1 MYETLKEKEL
11 CEVLNTDLKAGL
23 TQEEA
28 KKRLESQGEN
38 VLKKGREKTLWDM
51 VQEQINDPMIF
62 ILFVAAAIS
71 MLLREFSDT
80 GIILAVIFLN
90 TGIGVIQEGKAV
102 KALEALKKITA
113 PEALVKREG
122 VYRKIPA
129 SQLVTGDLVKVEAG
143 DQVPADIRLTS
154 VRGLSA
160 DESALTGESLP
171 ILKTSLPLSQGLPV
185 AEQRNMLF
193 MSSQI
198 MKGSGEGIVT
208 ATGMDTEL
216 GKIADMINQATGE
229 HTPLQKRL
237 GDLGKILSITAV
249 GFCMALFLLGLFQH
263 RDMLQMLLLAISLA
277 VAAIPEGLPAVVTI
291 VLALGVGRMVKVNTI
306 IRKLPAVETLGS
318 VGVVCSDKTGTLT
331 ENHMRVA
338 EIYANDVKLPVS
350 KVRKREF
357 PRLTEG
363 FLLCNNSMLGRQE
376 IGDATELALLH
387 MGRDMGYDRERLLE
401 QYPRTFEVPFDS
413 EKKYMMSVHKDS
425 GYETVYVKGACDYL
439 LEKCDYVQL
448 RDRKEPMTQ
457 ARKMKIRLAMESMA
471 REGLRI
477 LALAYRER
485 VEEKTE
491 AALEYRMFLHHQR
504 PQAAK

>member
-1 MYETLKEKEL
+1 FFPLLSQVSRHLACLLSFPTRRSS
-11 CEVLNTDLKAGL
+11 DL
-23 TQEEA
+23 
-28 KKRLESQGEN
+28 
-38 VLKKGREKTLWDM
+38 
-51 VQEQINDPMIF
+51 
-62 ILFVAAAIS
+62 LFVAAAIS

-90 TGIGVIQEGKAV
+90 TAIGVIQEGKAV

-154 VRGLSA
+154 VRGLYA

-249 GFCMALFLLGLFQH
+249 
-263 RDMLQMLLLAISLA
+263 
-277 VAAIPEGLPAVVTI
+277 
-291 VLALGVGRMVKVNTI
+291 
-306 IRKLPAVETLGS
+306 
-318 VGVVCSDKTGTLT
+318 
-331 ENHMRVA
+331 
-338 EIYANDVKLPVS
+338 
-350 KVRKREF
+350 
-357 PRLTEG
+357 
-363 FLLCNNSMLGRQE
+363 
-376 IGDATELALLH
+376 
-387 MGRDMGYDRERLLE
+387 
-401 QYPRTFEVPFDS
+401 
-413 EKKYMMSVHKDS
+413 
-425 GYETVYVKGACDYL
+425 
-439 LEKCDYVQL
+439 
-448 RDRKEPMTQ
+448 
-457 ARKMKIRLAMESMA
+457 
-471 REGLRI
+471 
-477 LALAYRER
+477 
-485 VEEKTE
+485 
-491 AALEYRMFLHHQR
+491 
-504 PQAAK
+504 

>member
-1 MYETLKEKEL
+1 MYETLKEKEI
-11 CEVLNTDLKAGL
+11 CEILHTDTKTGL

-28 KKRLESQGEN
+28 GKRLESQGEN
-38 VLKKGREKTLWDM
+38 VLKKGKEKTLWDM

-90 TGIGVIQEGKAV
+90 TAIGVIQEGKAV
-102 KALEALKKITA
+102 KAMEALKKITA

-122 VYRKIPA
+122 MYRKIPA
-129 SQLVTGDLVKVEAG
+129 SQLVQGDLVKVEAG
-143 DQVPADIRLTS
+143 DQVPADIRLIS

-171 ILKTSLPLSQGLPV
+171 VLKTSRPLPQDLPV
-185 AEQRNMLF
+185 AERRNMAY

-198 MKGSGEGIVT
+198 MKGRGEGIVT
-208 ATGMDTEL
+208 AVGMDTEL
-216 GKIADMINQATGE
+216 GKIAHMINEVTAE
-229 HTPLQKRL
+229 PTPLQKRL

-249 GFCMALFLLGLFQH
+249 GFCLALFILGLFQH

-338 EIYANDVKLPVS
+338 EIYANDMILPVS

-357 PRLTEG
+357 PRLMEG

-387 MGRDMGYDRERLLE
+387 MGQDMGYDRERLLE
-401 QYPRTFEVPFDS
+401 QYPRTFEIPFDS
-413 EKKYMMSVHKDS
+413 EK
-425 GYETVYVKGACDYL
+425 
-439 LEKCDYVQL
+439 
-448 RDRKEPMTQ
+448 
-457 ARKMKIRLAMESMA
+457 
-471 REGLRI
+471 
-477 LALAYRER
+477 
-485 VEEKTE
+485 
-491 AALEYRMFLHHQR
+491 
-504 PQAAK
+504 

>member
-249 GFCMALFLLGLFQH
+249 GFCMALFLLGLF
-263 RDMLQMLLLAISLA
+263 
-277 VAAIPEGLPAVVTI
+277 
-291 VLALGVGRMVKVNTI
+291 
-306 IRKLPAVETLGS
+306 
-318 VGVVCSDKTGTLT
+318 
-331 ENHMRVA
+331 
-338 EIYANDVKLPVS
+338 
-350 KVRKREF
+350 KRST
-357 PRLTEG
+357 R
-363 FLLCNNSMLGRQE
+363 R
-376 IGDATELALLH
+376 
-387 MGRDMGYDRERLLE
+387 
-401 QYPRTFEVPFDS
+401 
-413 EKKYMMSVHKDS
+413 
-425 GYETVYVKGACDYL
+425 
-439 LEKCDYVQL
+439 
-448 RDRKEPMTQ
+448 
-457 ARKMKIRLAMESMA
+457 
-471 REGLRI
+471 
-477 LALAYRER
+477 
-485 VEEKTE
+485 
-491 AALEYRMFLHHQR
+491 
-504 PQAAK
+504 